1 MLYGADYNPD
11 QWPEEV
17 WDDDV
22 RLMQEAGVNIVS
34 LGIFA
39 WSRIQ
44 PAEDVWD
51 FGWLDTV
58 IGKLHAG
65 GIAVNLATA
74 TASPPPWVSARYP
87 ETLPADEAGASYW
100 PGSRQH
106 FAPSSPTYRRLAGEL
121 VRRLAERY
129 ARHPAVVMWHVG
141 NEFGCHLPMD
151 FSDAARDAYRVW
163 LRDKYATIDALND
176 AWGTSFWSQ
185 RYGAFDEIFPPR
197 LAPYSHNPS
206 SMLDYRRFTSDM
218 LLECYLMERSILH
231 EAGATQPITTNFM
244 GPFKP
249 ADYRRWAPYMDVI
262 ADDCYPDPANPNR
275 VRDAAFQRDLV
286 RSLKPGVPWL
296 LWEQATD
303 AVNWRPSNPGK
314 RPGALM
320 AETAQSI
327 ARGADGIMFFQWRQS
342 RAGSEKFHSAMLP
355 HAGTETRVWNA
366 VTELGARLAALPD
379 LPAPGRD
386 AQVALVF
393 DWESWWAVEERDHPT
408 EVDYLALV
416 LEWYGALHARGI
428 QVDIVAPEEVDRGYD
443 LVVAPVLYLL
453 REEGAVVLERF
464 VAAGGTLLTGPFTDI
479 VDAHDQFREGGFL
492 TQLSTV
498 LGLRYEDFGALGGA
512 STGGTGVG
520 SLLPPS
526 APTTRAATAG
536 GTVAFR
542 LGDAAYAGR
551 LVAERVHAA
560 GADVVAA
567 FDDGLMAGSPALT
580 RHRHGAGEAWY
591 VATQPRA
598 DGLDAIV
605 AAVAEASGVHPVVAN
620 LPAGVEA
627 ARRGDLVTLINH
639 GDETVEVTFAGTDAE
654 TGAVV
659 SHVVLDPQ
667 SAVFLLAPAPS
678 VEGALRGMGARGTL
692 LESVYPASD
701 RRGRAKGSEKKAGP

>member
-11 QWPEEV
+11 QWPEAV
-17 WDDDV
+17 WDEDV
-22 RLMQEAGVNIVS
+22 RLMREAGVNIVS

-51 FGWLDTV
+51 FEWLDTV

-74 TASPPPWVSARYP
+74 TASPPPWVSATYP
-87 ETLPADEAGASYW
+87 ETLPADESGASYW

-129 ARHPAVVMWHVG
+129 AHHPAVVMWHVG
-141 NEFGCHLPMD
+141 NEFGCHLWMD

-163 LRDKYATIDALND
+163 LARRYATMEALND

-206 SMLDYRRFTSDM
+206 SMLDWRRFTSDM
-218 LLECYLMERSILH
+218 LLECYLMEREILLA
-231 EAGATQPITTNFM
+231 AGATQPITTNFM

-249 ADYRRWAPYMDVI
+249 ADYRRWAPFMDVI

-303 AVNWRPSNPGK
+303 AVNWRPANAGK

-355 HAGTETRVWNA
+355 HAGTRTRTWSA
-366 VTELGARLAALPD
+366 VTELGARLAALPE

-386 AQVALVF
+386 ARVALVF
-393 DWESWWAVEERDHPT
+393 DWENWWAVEERDHPT
-408 EVDYLALV
+408 EIDYLAIV
-416 LEWYGALHARGI
+416 HEWYGSFHARSI
-428 QVDIVAPEEVDRGYD
+428 QVDIIGPEEVDGGYD
-443 LVVAPVLYLL
+443 LAVAPALYLL
-453 REEGAVVLERF
+453 RDDGAAALGRF
-464 VAAGGTLLTGPFTDI
+464 VEGGGTLLAGPFTDI
-479 VDAHDQFREGGFL
+479 VDAHDQFRPGGFA
-492 TQLSTV
+492 TQLGGV
-498 LGLRYEDFGALGGA
+498 LGIRFEDFGALGGS

-520 SLLPPS
+520 APASRTTGAGDTVTFALEGASLP
-526 APTTRAATAG
+526 
-536 GTVAFR
+536 
-542 LGDAAYAGR
+542 GR
-551 LVAERVHAA
+551 LVAESVHAVA
-560 GADVVAA
+560 ADVVAA
-567 FDDGLMAGSPALT
+567 FETGLQQGAPALT

-591 VATQPRA
+591 VATQPVA
-598 DGLDAIV
+598 EGLDAVV
-605 AAVAEASGVHPVVAN
+605 AAVVAASGVRPVVAD

-639 GDETVEVTFAGTDAE
+639 SDQRVEVAVAGTDAE
-654 TGAVV
+654 TGLAVDRV
-659 SHVVLDPQ
+659 ALEAQ
-667 SAVFLLAPAPS
+667 AVAFVLAPVAAADCTPL
-678 VEGALRGMGARGTL
+678 VVAGATR
-692 LESVYPASD
+692 
-701 RRGRAKGSEKKAGP
+701 

>member
-1 MLYGADYNPD
+1 VLYGADYNPD
-11 QWPEEV
+11 QWPEDV
-17 WDDDV
+17 WDEDV

-44 PAEDVWD
+44 PAEDTWD
-51 FGWLDTV
+51 FAWLDTV
-58 IGKLHAG
+58 IEKLHAG
-65 GIAVNLATA
+65 GVQVNLATA

-87 ETLPADEAGASYW
+87 ETLPADENGASYW

-129 ARHPAVVMWHVG
+129 AHHPAVVMWHVG

-151 FSDAARDAYRVW
+151 FSDSARDAYRVW
-163 LRDKYATIDALND
+163 LRDRYDSIDVLND

-185 RYGAFDEIFPPR
+185 RYGSFDEIFPPR

-218 LLECYLMERSILH
+218 LLECYLMEREILLA
-231 EAGATQPITTNFM
+231 AGATQPITTNLM

-249 ADYRRWAPYMDVI
+249 ADYRRWAPFMDVI
-262 ADDCYPDPANPNR
+262 ADDCYPDPTNPHR

-286 RSLKPGVPWL
+286 RSLKRGVPWL

-355 HAGTETRVWNA
+355 HAGTGTRTWDA
-366 VTELGARLAALPD
+366 VTDLGARLAALGD

-386 AQVALVF
+386 ARVALVF

-408 EVDYLALV
+408 EIDYLALI
-416 LEWYGALHARGI
+416 LEWYGGFHARNI
-428 QVDIVAPEEVDRGYD
+428 QVDVIGPEEVDDGYD
-443 LVVAPVLYLL
+443 LAVAPALYLL
-453 REEGAVVLERF
+453 RDEGAAALTRF
-464 VAAGGTLLTGPFTDI
+464 VERGGTLLAGPFSDI
-479 VDAHDQFREGGFL
+479 VDTHDQFRAGGFL
-492 TQLSTV
+492 TQLGPA
-498 LGLRYEDFGALGGA
+498 LGVRFEDFGALGGA

-520 SLLPPS
+520 
-526 APTTRAATAG
+526 AQTVRAAGAVS
-536 GTVAFR
+536 TVTFDLRGAS
-542 LGDAAYAGR
+542 LPGSV
-551 LVAERVHAA
+551 VAERIHPVDATVI
-560 GADVVAA
+560 GT
-567 FDDGLMAGSPALT
+567 FETGLTAGSPALT
-580 RHRHGAGEAWY
+580 RNTHGAGEAWY
-591 VATQPRA
+591 IATQPVA
-598 DGLDAIV
+598 EALDAVV
-605 AAVAEASGVHPVVAN
+605 AAVVEASGVRPVVDA

-639 GDETVEVTFAGTDAE
+639 GDDRVEIAIEGTDAE
-654 TGAVV
+654 TGARVTRVHLESQGVAFVV
-659 SHVVLDPQ
+659 APVASQREGELDP
-667 SAVFLLAPAPS
+667 SAEHGAEASVTAGLPA
-678 VEGALRGMGARGTL
+678 R
-692 LESVYPASD
+692 
-701 RRGRAKGSEKKAGP
+701 

>member
-17 WDDDV
+17 WDEDV

-44 PAEDVWD
+44 PTEGVWD
-51 FGWLDTV
+51 FAWLDTV
-58 IGKLHAG
+58 IEKLHAG

-74 TASPPPWVSARYP
+74 TASPPPWVSKNYP
-87 ETLPADEAGASYW
+87 ETLPANESGASYW

-129 ARHPAVVMWHVG
+129 VDHPAVVMWHVG
-141 NEFGCHLPMD
+141 NEFGCHLWMD
-151 FSDAARDAYRVW
+151 FSDAARDAYRDW
-163 LRDKYATIDALND
+163 LQKRYATVDALND

-185 RYGAFDEIFPPR
+185 RYGSFDEIFPPR

-206 SMLDYRRFTSDM
+206 SMLDWRRFTSDM
-218 LLECYLMERSILH
+218 LLECYLMEREILQG
-231 EAGATQPITTNFM
+231 AGATQPITTNFM

-249 ADYRRWAPYMDVI
+249 ADYRKWAPHMDVI

-303 AVNWRPSNPGK
+303 AVNWRPANPGK
-314 RPGALM
+314 RPGALA
-320 AETAQSI
+320 AESAQSI

-355 HAGTETRVWNA
+355 HAGTETRTWDA
-366 VTELGARLAALPD
+366 VTELGARLAALPA

-393 DWESWWAVEERDHPT
+393 DWENWWAVEERDHPT
-408 EVDYLALV
+408 EIDYLALV
-416 LEWYGALHARGI
+416 LEWYGAFHARNI
-428 QVDIVAPEEVDRGYD
+428 QVDIVGPEEVDHGYA
-443 LVVAPVLYLL
+443 LAVAPALYLL
-453 REEGAVVLERF
+453 RDEGASALARF
-464 VAAGGTLLTGPFTDI
+464 VDDGGTLLTGPFTDI
-479 VDAHDQFREGGFL
+479 VDAHDHFRDGGFL
-492 TQLSTV
+492 TQLGPV
-498 LGLRYEDFGALGGA
+498 LGLRFEDFGVLAGLSSGG
-512 STGGTGVG
+512 SGVG
-520 SLLPPS
+520 ALSTD
-526 APTTRAATAG
+526 AVQAA
-536 GTVAFR
+536 R
-542 LGDAAYAGR
+542 DAAGRGAVTFDLDGVERSGR
-551 LVAERVHAA
+551 LVAEAVHAT
-560 GADVVAA
+560 GATAVAT
-567 FDDGLMAGSPALT
+567 FSSGLQSGSPALT
-580 RHRHGAGEAWY
+580 RHRFGSGEAWY
-591 VATQPRA
+591 TATQPTA
-598 DGLDAIV
+598 DALDAIV
-605 AAVAEASGVHPVVAN
+605 AAVVEASGVRPVVAD

-639 GDETVEVTFAGTDAE
+639 GDARVEITIDGTDSE
-654 TGAVV
+654 TGIAVER
-659 SHVVLDPQ
+659 VVLDGQ
-667 SAVFLLAPAPS
+667 GVAFVSAPISTTGTAADSVRTALANP
-678 VEGALRGMGARGTL
+678 
-692 LESVYPASD
+692 
-701 RRGRAKGSEKKAGP
+701 

>member
-17 WDDDV
+17 WDEDV

-51 FGWLDTV
+51 FAWLDTV
-58 IGKLHAG
+58 IEKLHAG

-74 TASPPPWVSARYP
+74 TASPPPWVSKTYP
-87 ETLPADEAGASYW
+87 ETLPADESGASYW

-106 FAPSSPTYRRLAGEL
+106 FAPSSPTYRRLAGRL

-129 ARHPAVVMWHVG
+129 AHHPAVVMWHVG
-141 NEFGCHLPMD
+141 NEFGCHLWMD
-151 FSDAARDAYRVW
+151 FSDAARDAYRGW
-163 LRDKYATIDALND
+163 LENRYTTVEALND
-176 AWGTSFWSQ
+176 AWGTNFWSQ

-206 SMLDYRRFTSDM
+206 SMLDWRRFTSDM
-218 LLECYLMERSILH
+218 LLECYLMEREILL

-249 ADYRRWAPYMDVI
+249 ADYRRWAPFMDVI

-303 AVNWRPSNPGK
+303 AVNWRPANPGK
-314 RPGALM
+314 RPGALV

-355 HAGTETRVWNA
+355 HAGVETRTWDA
-366 VTELGARLAALPD
+366 VTELGARLAALPE

-393 DWESWWAVEERDHPT
+393 DWENWWAVEERDHPT

-416 LEWYGALHARGI
+416 LEWYGAFHSRGI
-428 QVDIVAPEEVDRGYD
+428 QVDIVGPEEVGRDYD
-443 LVVAPVLYLL
+443 LVVAPALYLL
-453 REEGAVVLERF
+453 RDEGAAALSRF
-464 VAAGGTLLTGPFTDI
+464 VDEGGTLLAGPFTDV
-479 VDAHDQFREGGFL
+479 VDDHDQFRDGGFL
-492 TQLSTV
+492 TQLSPV
-498 LGLRYEDFGALGGA
+498 LGVRFEDFGALAGS
-512 STGGTGVG
+512 STSAGGVG
-520 SLLPPS
+520 ALS
-526 APTTRAATAG
+526 ADAVQAARDAAAQ
-536 GTVAFR
+536 GTVTFG
-542 LGDAAYAGR
+542 LDGAAQSGR
-551 LVAERVHAA
+551 LVAESVHATTA
-560 GADVVAA
+560 TVVAS
-567 FDDGLMAGSPALT
+567 FESGLQTGSPALT
-580 RHRHGAGEAWY
+580 RHRFGSGEAWY
-591 VATQPRA
+591 VATVPTAGGPTA
-598 DGLDAIV
+598 DATEPTALDAVV
-605 AAVAEASGVHPVVAN
+605 AAVVAASGVRPVVAG

-639 GDETVEVTFAGTDAE
+639 GDARVEIAIEGTDAE
-654 TGAVV
+654 TGVAVDR
-659 SHVVLDPQ
+659 VVLDAQ
-667 SAVFLLAPAPS
+667 GVAFISAPVA
-678 VEGALRGMGARGTL
+678 ARDAAAG
-692 LESVYPASD
+692 ESAARDAVTAH
-701 RRGRAKGSEKKAGP
+701 

>member
-17 WDDDV
+17 WDEDV

-51 FGWLDTV
+51 FDWLDTV
-58 IGKLHAG
+58 IDKLHAG

-74 TASPPPWVSARYP
+74 TASPPPWVSATYP
-87 ETLPADEAGASYW
+87 ETLPADESGATYW

-106 FAPSSPTYRRLAGEL
+106 FAPSSPVYRRLAGEL

-129 ARHPAVVMWHVG
+129 VDHPGVVMWHIG
-141 NEFGCHLPMD
+141 NEFGCHLWMD
-151 FSDAARDAYRVW
+151 FSDAARDAYRGW
-163 LRDKYATIDALND
+163 LEERYATVDALND

-185 RYGAFDEIFPPR
+185 RYGGFDEIFPPR

-206 SMLDYRRFTSDM
+206 SMLDWRRFTSDM
-218 LLECYLMERSILH
+218 WLECYLMEREILQA
-231 EAGATQPITTNFM
+231 AGATQPITTNFM

-249 ADYRRWAPYMDVI
+249 ADYRKWAPFMDVI

-303 AVNWRPSNPGK
+303 AVNWRPANPGK
-314 RPGALM
+314 RPGALV

-355 HAGTETRVWNA
+355 HAGTETRTWDA
-366 VTELGARLAALPD
+366 VTELGARLAALPT

-393 DWESWWAVEERDHPT
+393 DWENWWAVEERDHPT
-408 EVDYLALV
+408 EIDYLALT
-416 LEWYGALHARGI
+416 LEWYGAFHARGI
-428 QVDIVAPEEVDRGYD
+428 QVDIIGPEEAEGYE
-443 LVVAPVLYLL
+443 LVVAPALYLL
-453 REEGAVVLERF
+453 RDEGAAALTRF
-464 VAAGGTLLTGPFTDI
+464 VEAGGTLLTGPFTDI
-479 VDAHDQFREGGFL
+479 VDAHDQFRDGGFL
-492 TQLSTV
+492 TQLGPV
-498 LGLRYEDFGALGGA
+498 LGLRFEDFGALAGTSAGA
-512 STGGTGVG
+512 AGVG
-520 SLLPPS
+520 ALNGDAVQAARS
-526 APTTRAATAG
+526 AAARG
-536 GTVAFR
+536 VVAFD
-542 LGDAAYAGR
+542 LEGAELSGR
-551 LVAERVHAA
+551 FVAEAVHAT
-560 GADVVAA
+560 GATVVASFA
-567 FDDGLMAGSPALT
+567 SGLQTGAPALT
-580 RHRHGAGEAWY
+580 RHRFGAGEAWY
-591 VATQPRA
+591 VATQPVGNGA
-598 DGLDAIV
+598 SAAGPVVDSVGAVV
-605 AAVAEASGVHPVVAN
+605 AAVVAASGVRPVVAG

-639 GDETVEVTFAGTDAE
+639 SDARVEIAIEGTDAE
-654 TGAVV
+654 TGVAVDR
-659 SHVVLDPQ
+659 VVLDAQ
-667 SAVFLLAPAPS
+667 GVAFVSAPASTAAEAP
-678 VEGALRGMGARGTL
+678 
-692 LESVYPASD
+692 D
-701 RRGRAKGSEKKAGP
+701 RDAVTIA

>member
-22 RLMQEAGVNIVS
+22 RLMREAGVNIVS

-44 PAEDVWD
+44 PSEDVWD
-51 FGWLDTV
+51 FAWLDTV
-58 IGKLHAG
+58 IEKLHAG

-74 TASPPPWVSARYP
+74 TASPPPWVSRTYP
-87 ETLPADEAGASYW
+87 ETLPANESGASYW

-129 ARHPAVVMWHVG
+129 AHHPAVVMWHVG
-141 NEFGCHLPMD
+141 NEFGCHLWMD

-163 LRDKYATIDALND
+163 LEKRYATVDALNE

-185 RYGAFDEIFPPR
+185 RYGSFDEIFPPR

-206 SMLDYRRFTSDM
+206 SMLDWRRFTSDM
-218 LLECYLMERSILH
+218 LLECYLMEREILLA
-231 EAGATQPITTNFM
+231 AGATQPITTNFM

-249 ADYRRWAPYMDVI
+249 ADYRRWAPHMDVI

-275 VRDAAFQRDLV
+275 VRDAAFQRDLI

-303 AVNWRPSNPGK
+303 AVNWRPANPGK
-314 RPGALM
+314 RPGALA
-320 AETAQSI
+320 AESAQSI

-355 HAGTETRVWNA
+355 HAGTETRTWDA
-366 VTELGARLAALPD
+366 VTELGARLAALPE

-393 DWESWWAVEERDHPT
+393 DWENWWAVEERDHPT

-416 LEWYGALHARGI
+416 LEWYGAFHARNI
-428 QVDIVAPEEVDRGYD
+428 QVDIVGPEEVGHAYD
-443 LVVAPVLYLL
+443 LVVAPALYLL
-453 REEGAVVLERF
+453 RDEGASALARF
-464 VAAGGTLLTGPFTDI
+464 VDDGGTLLTGPFTDI
-479 VDAHDQFREGGFL
+479 VDAHDQFRDGGFL
-492 TQLSTV
+492 TQLGPV
-498 LGLRYEDFGALGGA
+498 LGLRFEDFGALAGQSAGA
-512 STGGTGVG
+512 AGVG
-520 SLLPPS
+520 ALS
-526 APTTRAATAG
+526 ADAVQASRDAAAR
-536 GTVAFR
+536 GTVTFDLDGAEQS
-542 LGDAAYAGR
+542 GR
-551 LVAERVHAA
+551 LVAEAVHTA
-560 GADVVAA
+560 GATAVAA
-567 FDDGLMAGSPALT
+567 FTSGLQTGAPALT
-580 RHRHGAGEAWY
+580 RHRFGSGEAWY
-591 VATQPRA
+591 TATQPVSGA
-598 DGLDAIV
+598 AIGGPTPDALDAIV
-605 AAVAEASGVHPVVAN
+605 AAVVAASGVRPVVAD

-639 GDETVEVTFAGTDAE
+639 GDERVEIAIEGTDAE
-654 TGAVV
+654 TGVAVERV
-659 SHVVLDPQ
+659 
-667 SAVFLLAPAPS
+667 A
-678 VEGALRGMGARGTL
+678 
-692 LESVYPASD
+692 LESQGVAFVMAPVAAGSLASAG
-701 RRGRAKGSEKKAGP
+701 RGAATSA

>member
-17 WDDDV
+17 WDEDV

-44 PAEDVWD
+44 PAEGVWD
-51 FGWLDTV
+51 FAWLDTV
-58 IGKLHAG
+58 IEKLHAG

-74 TASPPPWVSARYP
+74 TASPPPWVSRNHP
-87 ETLPADEAGASYW
+87 ETLPANESGASYW

-129 ARHPAVVMWHVG
+129 VHHPAVVMWHVG
-141 NEFGCHLPMD
+141 NEFGCHLWMD
-151 FSDAARDAYRVW
+151 FSDAARDAYRDW
-163 LRDKYATIDALND
+163 LHKRYATVDALND

-185 RYGAFDEIFPPR
+185 RYGSFDEIFPPR

-206 SMLDYRRFTSDM
+206 SMLDWRRFTSDM
-218 LLECYLMERSILH
+218 LLECYLMEREILL

-249 ADYRRWAPYMDVI
+249 ADYRKWAPHMDVI

-303 AVNWRPSNPGK
+303 AVNWRPANPGK
-314 RPGALM
+314 RPGALA
-320 AETAQSI
+320 AESAQSI

-355 HAGTETRVWNA
+355 HAGTETRTWDA
-366 VTELGARLAALPD
+366 VTELGARLAALPK

-393 DWESWWAVEERDHPT
+393 DWENWWAVEERDHPT
-408 EVDYLALV
+408 EIDYLAVV
-416 LEWYGALHARGI
+416 LEWYGAFHARNI
-428 QVDIVAPEEVDRGYD
+428 QVDIVGPEEVDHGYA
-443 LVVAPVLYLL
+443 LVVAPALYLL
-453 REEGAVVLERF
+453 RDEGASALARF
-464 VAAGGTLLTGPFTDI
+464 VDDGGTLLTGPFTDI
-479 VDAHDQFREGGFL
+479 VDAHDHFRDGGFL
-492 TQLSTV
+492 TQLGPV
-498 LGLRYEDFGALGGA
+498 LGLRFEDFGALAGQSSGGA
-512 STGGTGVG
+512 GVG
-520 SLLPPS
+520 ALS
-526 APTTRAATAG
+526 ADAVQAA
-536 GTVAFR
+536 R
-542 LGDAAYAGR
+542 DAAGRGAVTFDFGGVERSGR
-551 LVAERVHAA
+551 LVAEAVHAT
-560 GADVVAA
+560 GATAVAT
-567 FDDGLMAGSPALT
+567 FSSGLQSGSPALT
-580 RHRHGAGEAWY
+580 RHRFGSGEAWY
-591 VATQPRA
+591 TATQPSA
-598 DGLDAIV
+598 DAIDAIV
-605 AAVAEASGVHPVVAN
+605 GAVVEASGVRPVVAD

-627 ARRGDLVTLINH
+627 ARRGDLITLINH
-639 GDETVEVTFAGTDAE
+639 GDARVEITIDGMDAE
-654 TGAVV
+654 TGVAVEC
-659 SHVVLDPQ
+659 VVLDGQ
-667 SAVFLLAPAPS
+667 GVAFVSAPVDTA
-678 VEGALRGMGARGTL
+678 GAAAHSAHAAVAVA
-692 LESVYPASD
+692 ES
-701 RRGRAKGSEKKAGP
+701 

>member
-17 WDDDV
+17 WDEDV
-22 RLMQEAGVNIVS
+22 RLMREAGVNIVS

-51 FGWLDTV
+51 FAWLDRV
-58 IGKLHAG
+58 IDKLHAG

-74 TASPPPWVSARYP
+74 TASPPPWVSAQYP
-87 ETLPADEAGASYW
+87 ETLPADESGASYW

-121 VRRLAERY
+121 VRRIAERY
-129 ARHPAVVMWHVG
+129 AHHPAVVMWHVG
-141 NEFGCHLPMD
+141 NEFGCHLWMD
-151 FSDAARDAYRVW
+151 FSDAARDAYRDW
-163 LRDKYATIDALND
+163 LRQRYGTIDALND

-185 RYGAFDEIFPPR
+185 RYGDFAEIFPPR

-206 SMLDYRRFTSDM
+206 SMLDFRRFTSDM
-218 LLECYLMERSILH
+218 LLECYLLERAILL

-249 ADYRRWAPYMDVI
+249 ADYARWAPFMDVI
-262 ADDCYPDPANPNR
+262 ADDCYPDPVNPNR

-303 AVNWRPSNPGK
+303 AVNWRPANPGK
-314 RPGALM
+314 RAGALM

-327 ARGADGIMFFQWRQS
+327 GRGADGIMFFQWRQS

-355 HAGTETRVWNA
+355 HAGTQTRTWNDVA
-366 VTELGARLAALPD
+366 ELGARLAALGD

-386 AQVALVF
+386 ARVALVF
-393 DWESWWAVEERDHPT
+393 DWENWWAVEERDHPV
-408 EVDYLALV
+408 ELDYLALS

-428 QVDIVAPEEVDRGYD
+428 QVDIVAPERIDDGYD
-443 LVVAPVLYLL
+443 LVIAPVLYLL
-453 REEGAVVLERF
+453 RDEGAAALTRF
-464 VAAGGTLLTGPFTDI
+464 VAGGGTLLAGPFTDI
-479 VDAHDQFREGGFL
+479 VDGHDQFRSGGFL
-492 TQLSTV
+492 SR
-498 LGLRYEDFGALGGA
+498 LGPALGIRFEDFGALGGA

-520 SLLPPS
+520 AQVARS
-526 APTTRAATAG
+526 RAVAG
-536 GTVAFR
+536 DRVAFR
-542 LGDAAYAGR
+542 LGGASQSGR
-551 LVAERVHAA
+551 LVAETVHAVDA
-560 GADVVAA
+560 TIVAS
-567 FDDGLMAGSPALT
+567 FDDGPNAGGPALT

-591 VATQPRA
+591 VATMPEA
-598 DGLDAIV
+598 DGLDAVV
-605 AAVAEASGVHPVVAN
+605 AAVVAASGATPVVAD

-639 GDETVEVTFAGTDAE
+639 GDSPVAVAIAGMDAE

-659 SHVVLDPQ
+659 DLVDLEPQGVAFVLSPVTAEARAPL
-667 SAVFLLAPAPS
+667 AVAGATRLMPS
-678 VEGALRGMGARGTL
+678 
-692 LESVYPASD
+692 
-701 RRGRAKGSEKKAGP
+701 

>member
-17 WDDDV
+17 WDEDV

-44 PAEDVWD
+44 PTEGVWD
-51 FGWLDTV
+51 FAWLDTA
-58 IGKLHAG
+58 IEKLHAG

-74 TASPPPWVSARYP
+74 TASPPPWVSRNHP
-87 ETLPADEAGASYW
+87 ETLPANESGASYW

-129 ARHPAVVMWHVG
+129 VHHPAVVMWHVG
-141 NEFGCHLPMD
+141 NEFGCHLWMD
-151 FSDAARDAYRVW
+151 FSDAARDAYRDW
-163 LRDKYATIDALND
+163 LHKRYATVDALND

-185 RYGAFDEIFPPR
+185 RYGSFDEIFPPR

-206 SMLDYRRFTSDM
+206 SMLDWRRFTSDM
-218 LLECYLMERSILH
+218 LLECYLMERQILL

-249 ADYRRWAPYMDVI
+249 ADYRKWAPHMDLI

-303 AVNWRPSNPGK
+303 AVNWRPANPGK
-314 RPGALM
+314 RPGALA
-320 AETAQSI
+320 AESAQSI

-355 HAGTETRVWNA
+355 HAGTETRTWDA
-366 VTELGARLAALPD
+366 VTELGARLAALPK

-393 DWESWWAVEERDHPT
+393 DWENWWAVEERDHPT
-408 EVDYLALV
+408 EIDYLAVV
-416 LEWYGALHARGI
+416 LEWYGAFHARNI
-428 QVDIVAPEEVDRGYD
+428 QVDIVGPEEVDHGYA
-443 LVVAPVLYLL
+443 LVVAPALYLL
-453 REEGAVVLERF
+453 RDEGASALARF
-464 VAAGGTLLTGPFTDI
+464 VDDGGTLLTGPFTDI
-479 VDAHDQFREGGFL
+479 VDAHDHFRDGGFL
-492 TQLSTV
+492 TQLGPV
-498 LGLRYEDFGALGGA
+498 LGLRFEDFGALAGQSSGGA
-512 STGGTGVG
+512 GVG
-520 SLLPPS
+520 ALS
-526 APTTRAATAG
+526 ADAVQAA
-536 GTVAFR
+536 R
-542 LGDAAYAGR
+542 DAAGRGAVTFDFGGVERSGR
-551 LVAERVHAA
+551 LVAEAVHAT
-560 GADVVAA
+560 GATAVAT
-567 FDDGLMAGSPALT
+567 FSSGLQSGSPALT
-580 RHRHGAGEAWY
+580 RHRFGSGEAWY
-591 VATQPRA
+591 TATQPSA
-598 DGLDAIV
+598 DAIDAIV
-605 AAVAEASGVHPVVAN
+605 GAVVEASGVRPVVAD

-627 ARRGDLVTLINH
+627 ARRGDLITLINH
-639 GDETVEVTFAGTDAE
+639 GDARVEITIDGMDAE
-654 TGAVV
+654 TGVAVEC
-659 SHVVLDPQ
+659 VVLDGQ
-667 SAVFLLAPAPS
+667 GVAFVSAPVDTA
-678 VEGALRGMGARGTL
+678 GAAAHSAHAAVAVA
-692 LESVYPASD
+692 ES
-701 RRGRAKGSEKKAGP
+701 

>member
-17 WDDDV
+17 WDEDV

-44 PAEDVWD
+44 PAEGVWD
-51 FGWLDTV
+51 FAWLDTV
-58 IGKLHAG
+58 IEKLHAG

-74 TASPPPWVSARYP
+74 TASPPPWVSKNYP
-87 ETLPADEAGASYW
+87 ETLPANESGASYW

-129 ARHPAVVMWHVG
+129 VDHPAVAMWHVG
-141 NEFGCHLPMD
+141 NEFGCHLWMD
-151 FSDAARDAYRVW
+151 FSDAARDAYRDW
-163 LRDKYATIDALND
+163 LHKRYATVDALND

-185 RYGAFDEIFPPR
+185 RYGSFDEIFPPR

-206 SMLDYRRFTSDM
+206 SMLDWRRFTSDM
-218 LLECYLMERSILH
+218 LLECYLMEREILQG
-231 EAGATQPITTNFM
+231 AGATQPITTNFM

-249 ADYRRWAPYMDVI
+249 ADYRKWAPHMDVI

-303 AVNWRPSNPGK
+303 AVNWRPANPGK
-314 RPGALM
+314 RPGALA
-320 AETAQSI
+320 AESAQSI

-355 HAGTETRVWNA
+355 HAGTETRTWDA
-366 VTELGARLAALPD
+366 VTELGARLAALPA

-393 DWESWWAVEERDHPT
+393 DWENWWAVEERDHPT
-408 EVDYLALV
+408 EIDYLALV
-416 LEWYGALHARGI
+416 LEWYGAFHARNI
-428 QVDIVAPEEVDRGYD
+428 QVDIVAPEEVDHGYA
-443 LVVAPVLYLL
+443 LAVAPALYLL
-453 REEGAVVLERF
+453 RDEGASALARF
-464 VAAGGTLLTGPFTDI
+464 VDDGGTLLTGPFTDI
-479 VDAHDQFREGGFL
+479 VDAHDHFRDGGFL
-492 TQLSTV
+492 TQLGPV
-498 LGLRYEDFGALGGA
+498 LGLRFEDFGVLAGQSSGG
-512 STGGTGVG
+512 SGVG
-520 SLLPPS
+520 ALSS
-526 APTTRAATAG
+526 DAVQAA
-536 GTVAFR
+536 R
-542 LGDAAYAGR
+542 DAAGRGAVTFDLNGAERSGR
-551 LVAERVHAA
+551 LVAEAIHAT
-560 GADVVAA
+560 GATAVAT
-567 FDDGLMAGSPALT
+567 FSSGLQSGSPALT
-580 RHRHGAGEAWY
+580 RHRFGSGEAWY
-591 VATQPRA
+591 TATQPSA
-598 DGLDAIV
+598 DALDAIV
-605 AAVAEASGVHPVVAN
+605 AAVVEASGVRPVVAD

-639 GDETVEVTFAGTDAE
+639 GDARVEITIDGTDAE
-654 TGAVV
+654 TGVAVER
-659 SHVVLDPQ
+659 VVLDGQ
-667 SAVFLLAPAPS
+667 GVAFVSAPVSTTGTAADS
-678 VEGALRGMGARGTL
+678 ARAAVAH
-692 LESVYPASD
+692 S
-701 RRGRAKGSEKKAGP
+701 

>member
-22 RLMQEAGVNIVS
+22 RLMREAGVNIVS

-44 PAEDVWD
+44 PSEEVWD
-51 FGWLDTV
+51 FAWLDTV

-65 GIAVNLATA
+65 GIQVNLATA
-74 TASPPPWVSARYP
+74 TASPPPWVSAHYP
-87 ETLPADEAGASYW
+87 DTLPADESGASYW

-129 ARHPAVVMWHVG
+129 AAHPAVVMWHVG

-151 FSDAARDAYRVW
+151 FSDSARDAYRVW
-163 LRDKYATIDALND
+163 LRARYASIDALND

-185 RYGAFDEIFPPR
+185 RYGSFDEIFPPR

-218 LLECYLMERSILH
+218 LLECYLMEREILQA
-231 EAGATQPITTNFM
+231 AGATQPITTNFM

-249 ADYRRWAPYMDVI
+249 ADYRRWAPFMDVI
-262 ADDCYPDPANPNR
+262 ADDCYPDPTNPNR

-286 RSLKPGVPWL
+286 RSLKRGVPWL

-327 ARGADGIMFFQWRQS
+327 GRGADGIMFFQWRQS

-355 HAGTETRVWNA
+355 HAGTQTRTWDA
-366 VTELGARLAALPD
+366 VTDLGARLAALGD

-386 AQVALVF
+386 ARVALIF

-408 EVDYLALV
+408 QVDYLALV

-428 QVDIVAPEEVDRGYD
+428 QVDVVGAEDVDEGYD
-443 LVVAPVLYLL
+443 LTIAPALYLL
-453 REEGAVVLERF
+453 RDEGAAALVRF
-464 VAAGGTLLTGPFTDI
+464 VEAGGTLLAGPFTDI
-479 VDAHDQFREGGFL
+479 VDRHDQFRNGGFL
-492 TQLSTV
+492 TQLGPV
-498 LGLRYEDFGALGGA
+498 LGVRFEDFGALGGA

-520 SLLPPS
+520 AQIASTTGPGESVTFGLGGRSL
-526 APTTRAATAG
+526 
-536 GTVAFR
+536 
-542 LGDAAYAGR
+542 AGR
-551 LVAERVHAA
+551 LVAERVHAQ
-560 GADVVAA
+560 GATVMAT
-567 FDDGLMAGSPALT
+567 FETGLAAGSPALT
-580 RHRHGAGEAWY
+580 RRAHGAGEAWY
-591 VATQPRA
+591 VATQPA
-598 DGLDAIV
+598 DEALDAV
-605 AAVAEASGVHPVVAN
+605 VSAVVEASGVQPVVAG
-620 LPAGVEA
+620 LPAGVEV

-639 GDETVEVTFAGTDAE
+639 GDNRVEIAIDGTDAE

-659 SHVVLDPQ
+659 ERI
-667 SAVFLLAPAPS
+667 A
-678 VEGALRGMGARGTL
+678 
-692 LESVYPASD
+692 LESQEVAFVYAPVTAGVSSP
-701 RRGRAKGSEKKAGP
+701 SEEPVGAGLSAGP

>member
-17 WDDDV
+17 WDEDV
-22 RLMQEAGVNIVS
+22 RLMREAGVNIVS

-51 FGWLDTV
+51 FAWLDTV
-58 IGKLHAG
+58 IEKLHAG

-74 TASPPPWVSARYP
+74 TASPPPWVSATYP
-87 ETLPADEAGASYW
+87 ETLPADESGASYW

-129 ARHPAVVMWHVG
+129 AHHPAVVMWHVG
-141 NEFGCHLPMD
+141 NEFGCHLWMD
-151 FSDAARDAYRVW
+151 FSDAARDAYRRW
-163 LRDKYATIDALND
+163 LEDRYTTVDALND

-185 RYGAFDEIFPPR
+185 RYGSFDEIFPPR

-206 SMLDYRRFTSDM
+206 SMLDWRRFTSDM
-218 LLECYLMERSILH
+218 LLECYLLEREILL
-231 EAGATQPITTNFM
+231 ATGATQPITTNFM

-249 ADYRRWAPYMDVI
+249 ADYRRWAPFMDVI
-262 ADDCYPDPANPNR
+262 ADDCYPDPANPHR

-303 AVNWRPSNPGK
+303 AVNWRPANPGK

-320 AETAQSI
+320 AETAQSV

-355 HAGTETRVWNA
+355 HAGTETRTWDA
-366 VTELGARLAALPD
+366 VTELGARLAALPE

-393 DWESWWAVEERDHPT
+393 DWENWWAVEERDHPT
-408 EVDYLALV
+408 EVDYLALM
-416 LEWYGALHARGI
+416 LEWYGALHARNI
-428 QVDIVAPEEVDRGYD
+428 QVDIVGPEEVDRAYD
-443 LVVAPVLYLL
+443 LVVAPALYLL
-453 REEGAVVLERF
+453 RDGGAAALTRF
-464 VAAGGTLLTGPFTDI
+464 VDDGGTLLTGPFTDI
-479 VDAHDQFREGGFL
+479 VDAHDQFRDGGFL
-492 TQLSTV
+492 TQLGPV
-498 LGLRYEDFGALGGA
+498 LGLRFEDFGALAGSSSGVA
-512 STGGTGVG
+512 GVG
-520 SLLPPS
+520 ALNS
-526 APTTRAATAG
+526 
-536 GTVAFR
+536 
-542 LGDAAYAGR
+542 DAAEAARLAAASGAVTFDLHGAVHSGR
-551 LVAERVHAA
+551 LVAETVHAV
-560 GADVVAA
+560 GATVVAA
-567 FDDGLMAGSPALT
+567 FDSGLPAGSPALT
-580 RHRHGAGEAWY
+580 RHGFGAGEAWY
-591 VATQPRA
+591 VATQPA
-598 DGLDAIV
+598 PDALDAIV
-605 AAVAEASGVHPVVAN
+605 GAVVEASGVRPVVAD

-639 GDETVEVTFAGTDAE
+639 GDARVEVAVEGTDAE
-654 TGAVV
+654 TGVTV
-659 SHVVLDPQ
+659 ERVVLDPQ
-667 SAVFLLAPAPS
+667 GVAFLTAPVAAPRGVATAESA
-678 VEGALRGMGARGTL
+678 ARDAVT
-692 LESVYPASD
+692 AH
-701 RRGRAKGSEKKAGP
+701 

>member
-1 MLYGADYNPD
+1 VLYGADYNPD
-11 QWPEEV
+11 QWPQEV

-22 RLMQEAGVNIVS
+22 RLMQQAGVNIVS

-51 FGWLDTV
+51 FAWLDTV

-74 TASPPPWVSARYP
+74 TASPPPWVSATYP
-87 ETLPADEAGASYW
+87 ETLPADESGASYW

-129 ARHPAVVMWHVG
+129 AHHPAVVMWHVG
-141 NEFGCHLPMD
+141 NEFGCHLWMD
-151 FSDAARDAYRVW
+151 FSDAARDAYRGW
-163 LRDKYATIDALND
+163 LEDRYTTVDALNA

-185 RYGAFDEIFPPR
+185 RYGSFDEIFPPR

-206 SMLDYRRFTSDM
+206 SMLDWRRFTSDM
-218 LLECYLMERSILH
+218 LLECFVMEREILL

-249 ADYRRWAPYMDVI
+249 ADYRRWAPHMDVI
-262 ADDCYPDPANPNR
+262 ADDCYPDPANPHR

-303 AVNWRPSNPGK
+303 AVNWRPANPGK

-320 AETAQSI
+320 AETAQSV
-327 ARGADGIMFFQWRQS
+327 ARGADGILLFQWPQS

-355 HAGTETRVWNA
+355 HAGTETRTWDA

-393 DWESWWAVEERDHPT
+393 DWENWWAVEERDHPT
-408 EVDYLALV
+408 KIDYLALV
-416 LEWYGALHARGI
+416 LEWYGAFHSRGI
-428 QVDIVAPEEVDRGYD
+428 QVDIVGPEEVGDPYR
-443 LVVAPVLYLL
+443 LVVAPALYLL
-453 REEGAVVLERF
+453 RDEGAAALTRF
-464 VAAGGTLLTGPFTDI
+464 VEGGGTLLTGPFTDI
-479 VDAHDQFREGGFL
+479 VDAHDQFRDGGFL
-492 TQLSTV
+492 TQLGPV
-498 LGLRYEDFGALGGA
+498 LGVRFEDFGALAGA
-512 STGGTGVG
+512 ATSASGVG
-520 SLLPPS
+520 ALNTE
-526 APTTRAATAG
+526 TTPGIPAGAASE
-536 GTVAFR
+536 VAF
-542 LGDAAYAGR
+542 LLDGTAQAGR
-551 LVAERVHAA
+551 LVAESVHPA
-560 GADVVAA
+560 GATVVAA
-567 FDDGLMAGSPALT
+567 FESGLQAGSPALT
-580 RHRHGAGEAWY
+580 RHRFGAGEAWY
-591 VATQPRA
+591 TATQPVS
-598 DGLDAIV
+598 DGASAGRPSPDALDAVV
-605 AAVAEASGVHPVVAN
+605 AAVVEASGVRPVVAD

-639 GDETVEVTFAGTDAE
+639 GDARVEVAIEGTDAE
-654 TGAVV
+654 TGVSVARAV
-659 SHVVLDPQ
+659 LEPQ
-667 SAVFLLAPAPS
+667 GVAFVWAPAAVAQQ
-678 VEGALRGMGARGTL
+678 VEG
-692 LESVYPASD
+692 SASD
-701 RRGRAKGSEKKAGP
+701 AVARA